1 MWKLGG
7 GGLPTRP
14 SPLTNKLE
22 AVAAAAAK
30 LIGPILRINGEGKQR
45 VDVGRVRREAA
56 MNHGRA
62 DATQDVTLGACK
74 THQVPRRGPAR
85 GRTPPSVECEEWW
98 GGDARPE
105 RLDADPLGRAG
116 TTCEPQTLVRGSRRK
131 ENGWALCAGRWQ
143 LPLPRACLSVEG
155 GERAA
160 GHPPSLPGLWRLR
173 INVLVCRSVLHV
185 SASVS
190 NTDETRRHPLPTE
203 RRQTSAPPRRQYGC
217 PKIGR

>member
-131 ENGWALCAGRWQ
+131 KMDGPYALGDGSCHCLELVCPWRVASGPPATLPRSQAFGGCASTSSCAGRSYMCQ
-143 LPLPRACLSVEG
+143 PACLTLTRRAATPFPLNVARRRLPL
-155 GERAA
+155 A
-160 GHPPSLPGLWRLR
+160 G
-173 INVLVCRSVLHV
+173 
-185 SASVS
+185 
-190 NTDETRRHPLPTE
+190 NTGVR
-203 RRQTSAPPRRQYGC
+203 
-217 PKIGR
+217 K